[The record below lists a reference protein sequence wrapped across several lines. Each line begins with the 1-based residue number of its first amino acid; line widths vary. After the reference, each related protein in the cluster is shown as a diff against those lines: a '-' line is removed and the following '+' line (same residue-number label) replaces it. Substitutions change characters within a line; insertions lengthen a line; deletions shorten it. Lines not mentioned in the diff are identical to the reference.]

1 MVHEMVE
8 EIQQFFEQL
17 LNKAQLN
24 LDILVETTQEEIVV
38 QLSGQDSGLLL
49 ANNAR
54 LLHALNQLL
63 NQSFY
68 RKGEGKTR
76 FTVDCNGYRKARVF
90 ELEALADE
98 AAKKSARTGQSVR
111 FQPMPAFDRRIIHL
125 HLAAC
130 KGVRTESD
138 GRGRNRCVVVICE
151 NR

>member
-8 EIQQFFEQL
+8 EIRQFFEQL
-17 LNKAQLN
+17 LDRAQLN
-24 LDILVETTQEEIVV
+24 LEILVETIQEEIVV
-38 QLSGQDSGLLL
+38 ELSGQDSGLLL

-63 NQSFY
+63 IQSFY

-76 FTVDCNGYRKARVF
+76 FTVDCNGYRKARVV
-90 ELEALADE
+90 ELEVLAEE
-98 AAKKSARTGQSVR
+98 AAKKSTRMGQSVR

-125 HLAAC
+125 HLAAY
-130 KGVRTESD
+130 KGVRTDSD
-138 GRGRNRCVVVICE
+138 GRGRNRCVVVISE